1 MSAMNQ
7 TATIS
12 KDAPITETADQSGC
26 RVAVC
31 CPTWFDRRKE
41 FKVANPAKHA
51 ANLNF
56 SGADLNFAARVLYAE
71 ATGSQVGVASS
82 DLASEKQAILH
93 VMYFRLNRKG
103 YPSNAY
109 VATSF
114 QMVGEAPKV
123 QFESV
128 AKDKPKFSSTSPVNV
143 SKLRVAECADLQAC
157 IDAVQMFLSSGPD
170 YVKYPFDEF
179 RDVNTRP
186 KWHGIANTAFHL
198 TSLGRAFLPEAAK

>member
-1 MSAMNQ
+1 MNQ

-12 KDAPITETADQSGC
+12 KDTPITDTSDQSGC
-26 RVAVC
+26 KVAVC
-31 CPTWFDRRKE
+31 CPKWFDRNRS
-41 FKVANPAKHA
+41 FKVSNPAKHA
-51 ANLNF
+51 AKLTF

-82 DLASEKQAILH
+82 DLADEKQAILH

-103 YPSNAY
+103 YPSNTY

-143 SKLRVAECADLQAC
+143 PKLRMAECVDLQAC
-157 IDAVQMFLSSGPD
+157 IDAVQTFLDTGPD
-170 YVKYPFDEF
+170 YDKYPFDEF
-179 RDVNTRP
+179 RDVNSRP
-186 KWHGIANTAFHL
+186 KWHKIANTAFHL
-198 TSLGRAFLPEAAK
+198 TSLGQALLAETGK